1 MYITHLQN
9 RGGSML
15 NKKLQKNFTIAD
27 NRIMQCEGLSFGA
40 RGLYL
45 YMKSLKNISVFSE
58 KELAKNGNISVKK
71 CKKLL
76 GELLEAKLIEKEN
89 IKE

>member
-1 MYITHLQN
+1 
-9 RGGSML
+9 ML

-27 NRIMQCEGLSFGA
+27 NRIMQLQGLSFGA

-45 YMKSLKNISVFSE
+45 YILTLDNVSDFNVKKM
-58 KELAKNGNISVKK
+58 AKNGNISVKK

-76 GELLEAKLIEKEN
+76 KELTEAGLIQAEIYKKIME
-89 IKE
+89 I